1 MSWLEA
7 ITSSI
12 KYMEEHLTDD
22 ITAEQVAVEVNISSL
37 YFQKGFSIRFW

>member
-22 ITAEQVAVEVNISSL
+22 ITAEQVAQEVNTISPSSL
-37 YFQKGFSIRFW
+37 KYGDK